1 MSFYEVASELEN
13 FHTLSW
19 LGYLESL
26 NHSDLI
32 WAGKPYQ
39 IVGLISKNMTNATSK
54 RVWLHCVAW
63 ICWTNEKKSNL
74 QMNVHSNLF
83 YFIYTWWVHTCS
95 SLGLYSRLI
104 CIGNLFD
111 GPASFSGLK
120 LDSFYWIAQEPPG
133 ILKQNKNL
141 FESSDVILHATLSW
155 NSLQFGNQTY
165 STLNFSRL
173 TLYKDGFV

>member
-13 FHTLSW
+13 FHTLKW
-19 LGYLESL
+19 LGYLERL

-32 WAGKPYQ
+32 WGGKPCQ
-39 IVGLISKNMTNATSK
+39 IVGLISKNMTNATFK

-95 SLGLYSRLI
+95 SLGLYSTLI
-104 CIGNLFD
+104 CITYLMARQVFQAWNWTVFIEL
-111 GPASFSGLK
+111 LK
-120 LDSFYWIAQEPPG
+120 NHQEFWNKTKIYLKVLIWFYMQHYHG
-133 ILKQNKNL
+133 I
-141 FESSDVILHATLSW
+141 VC
-155 NSLQFGNQTY
+155 SLETKRI
-165 STLNFSRL
+165 RL
-173 TLYKDGFV
+173 

>member
-1 MSFYEVASELEN
+1 MTFLFN
-13 FHTLSW
+13 FLLAHCV
-19 LGYLESL
+19 GYLESL

-32 WAGKPYQ
+32 WGGKRCQ

-95 SLGLYSRLI
+95 SLGLYSTLI
-104 CIGNLFD
+104 CITYLFD
-111 GPASFSGLK
+111 GPACFSGLK
-120 LDSFYWIAQEPPG
+120 LDSFYWIAQEPLG
-133 ILKQNKNL
+133 ILKQNKKLIWKFWYDPSCNIIM
-141 FESSDVILHATLSW
+141 E
-155 NSLQFGNQTY
+155 
-165 STLNFSRL
+165 
-173 TLYKDGFV
+173 